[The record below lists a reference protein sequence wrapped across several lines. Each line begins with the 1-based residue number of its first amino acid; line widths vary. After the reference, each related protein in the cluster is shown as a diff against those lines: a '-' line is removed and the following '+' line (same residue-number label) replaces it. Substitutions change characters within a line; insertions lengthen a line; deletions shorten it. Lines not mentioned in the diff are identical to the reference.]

1 MDEKRALP
9 RTLGL
14 EPHDWYWATWR
25 NLPPLERPAAQ
36 PFDLA
41 RCVERLSGIGTG
53 KDSSAW
59 DWTAAGITPALS
71 RQEAAFW
78 LTAMGRAATTTTPRD
93 LAAALWREQFDR
105 APDVAAVLKVVTSV
119 PLSPAVMLP
128 LTNLLPVVDVIDVL
142 FAVERHDSARRA
154 WQMPALA
161 LLDGFRVHALPYL
174 AAAELDAAR
183 ERVRR
188 ELKRV
193 RWSRRRRRHSYNAAL
208 LAFHLAACLGLRDAI
223 LSLVKGWPD
232 ARYSRDGRSEYW
244 QHPQDIIFGLGS
256 PRLVETH
263 MRRLDLTLT
272 RPAHVRAWLAHTEAA
287 ALDLVHDSVTASADK
302 DGATALLD
310 TFARVDI
317 PEAAPHMLRLTIFS
331 RMSGPAQSWLEE
343 HPTETVAGLVPIVAG
358 NGSLAIEASC
368 YLRGLARRGHDEAVR
383 AAFDHVGLTTLEG
396 TPVALIQDRWRP
408 QDSCAPTRIHRPC
421 RND

>member
-1 MDEKRALP
+1 MR
-9 RTLGL
+9 
-14 EPHDWYWATWR
+14 
-25 NLPPLERPAAQ
+25 
-36 PFDLA
+36 
-41 RCVERLSGIGTG
+41 
-53 KDSSAW
+53 
-59 DWTAAGITPALS
+59 
-71 RQEAAFW
+71 
-78 LTAMGRAATTTTPRD
+78 RAATTTTPRD
-93 LAAALWREQFDR
+93 MADALWREQFDR
-105 APDVAAVLKVVTSV
+105 APDVAAVLKVVTSA
-119 PLSPAVMLP
+119 PLNPAIMLP
-128 LTNLLPVVDVIDVL
+128 LANLLPVVDVIDAL
-142 FAVERHDSARRA
+142 FAVERRDRARPSWR
-154 WQMPALA
+154 MPAMT

-174 AAAELDAAR
+174 MPLELDAAR

-188 ELKRV
+188 ELGRS
-193 RWSRRRRRHSYNAAL
+193 RWPRWPQRYSYDAPP
-208 LAFHLAACLGLRDAI
+208 LAFYLAACLGLRDAI
-223 LSLVKGWPD
+223 LSLVEGWPD
-232 ARYSRDGRSEYW
+232 ARYARGDRSEYW
-244 QHPQDIIFGLGS
+244 QHPQDIILGLGG
-256 PRLVETH
+256 PRLVESH
-263 MRRLDLTLT
+263 MRRLGLTLT

-287 ALDLVHDSVTASADK
+287 ALDLVHDSVTARADK

-310 TFARVDI
+310 TFARVDV